1 MTDNLQNAYR
11 MVFNDIMN
19 SGDNL
24 FQGTYDAENGD
35 VSFMY
40 GIETV
45 MEYLAYKVSEADY
58 DNFSELFAQNI
69 LDSQEKHMI

>member
-19 SGDNL
+19 SGVNL
-24 FQGTYDAENGD
+24 FQGIYNAKNGD

-40 GIETV
+40 GIGTV
-45 MEYLAYKVSEADY
+45 MEYLAYKVSEVDY
-58 DNFSELFAQNI
+58 DNFSELFTQNI
-69 LDSQEKHMI
+69 VDSRKDI

>member
-19 SGDNL
+19 SDVNL
-24 FQGTYDAENGD
+24 FQGIYNAKNGN

-58 DNFSELFAQNI
+58 DNFSKLFTQNMI
-69 LDSQEKHMI
+69 DSEKDV

>member
-19 SGDNL
+19 SGVNL
-24 FQGTYDAENGD
+24 FKGIYDAKNGD

-45 MEYLAYKVSEADY
+45 MGYLAYKVSEADY
-58 DNFSELFAQNI
+58 DNFSELFTQNI
-69 LDSQEKHMI
+69 IDSEKDI

>member
-19 SGDNL
+19 SGVNL
-24 FQGTYDAENGD
+24 FKGIYDAKNGD

-40 GIETV
+40 GIEAV

-58 DNFSELFAQNI
+58 NNFSELFTQNI
-69 LDSQEKHMI
+69 IDSEKDI

>member
-19 SGDNL
+19 SGVNL
-24 FQGTYDAENGD
+24 FKGIYDAKNGD
-35 VSFMY
+35 VTFMY
-40 GIETV
+40 GIEAV

-58 DNFSELFAQNI
+58 DNFSELFTQNI
-69 LDSQEKHMI
+69 IDSEKDI

>member
-11 MVFNDIMN
+11 LVFNDIMN
-19 SGDNL
+19 SGVNL
-24 FQGTYDAENGD
+24 FQGIYDAKNGD

-45 MEYLAYKVSEADY
+45 MEYLAYKVSETDY
-58 DNFSELFAQNI
+58 NNFSELFTQNI
-69 LDSQEKHMI
+69 IDSEKDI

>member
-1 MTDNLQNAYR
+1 MINNLQNAYR

-19 SGDNL
+19 SGVNL
-24 FQGTYDAENGD
+24 FQGIYDAKNGD

-40 GIETV
+40 GIGTV

-58 DNFSELFAQNI
+58 DNFSELFTQNI
-69 LDSQEKHMI
+69 VDSRKDI

>member
-19 SGDNL
+19 SGVNL
-24 FQGTYDAENGD
+24 FKGIYDAKNGD
-35 VSFMY
+35 VTFMY
-40 GIETV
+40 GIEAV

-58 DNFSELFAQNI
+58 NNFSELFTQNI
-69 LDSQEKHMI
+69 IDSEKDI

>member
-19 SGDNL
+19 SGVNL
-24 FQGTYDAENGD
+24 FQGIYDAKNGD
-35 VSFMY
+35 VTFMY
-40 GIETV
+40 GIEAV

-58 DNFSELFAQNI
+58 DNFSELFTQNI
-69 LDSQEKHMI
+69 IDSEKDI

>member
-19 SGDNL
+19 SGVNL
-24 FQGTYDAENGD
+24 FQGIYDAKNSD

-40 GIETV
+40 GIGTV

-58 DNFSELFAQNI
+58 DNFSELFTQNI
-69 LDSQEKHMI
+69 VDSRKDI

>member
-19 SGDNL
+19 SGVNL
-24 FQGTYDAENGD
+24 FKGIYDAENGD

-40 GIETV
+40 GIEAV

-58 DNFSELFAQNI
+58 DNFSELFTQNI
-69 LDSQEKHMI
+69 IDSEKDI

>member
-19 SGDNL
+19 SGVNL
-24 FQGTYDAENGD
+24 FQGIYNAKNGD

-40 GIETV
+40 GIGTV

-58 DNFSELFAQNI
+58 DNFSELFTQNI
-69 LDSQEKHMI
+69 VDSRKDI

>member
-19 SGDNL
+19 SGVDL
-24 FQGTYDAENGD
+24 FQGIYDAKNGD

-40 GIETV
+40 GIGTV
-45 MEYLAYKVSEADY
+45 MEYLAYKASKADY
-58 DNFSELFAQNI
+58 DNFTELFTQNI
-69 LDSQEKHMI
+69 VDSRKDI

>member
-19 SGDNL
+19 SGVNL
-24 FQGTYDAENGD
+24 FQGVYDAKNGN

-40 GIETV
+40 GIGTV

-58 DNFSELFAQNI
+58 DNFTELFTQNI
-69 LDSQEKHMI
+69 VDSRKDI